1 MSNKRGS
8 VFSEYR
14 CMVYSSNDEVTFRKF
29 NTVPQRP
36 FNLFWVLSGI
46 LTDTAYDMDM
56 DLIEVLW
63 KQDVDLGFSLDLF
76 TPPKSPKLDEK
87 LDKEHEP
94 QDELEKLKALQ
105 ASAAATEDADK
116 NEDDI
121 LPTQDLD
128 PWEGLPYTIDLE
140 TVVAAAASPVHLE
153 QPSTTDYLTSGEVI
167 VPRVMTSQKL
177 GYYTDITWAQS

>member
-29 NTVPQRP
+29 NT
-36 FNLFWVLSGI
+36 
-46 LTDTAYDMDM
+46 DM

-140 TVVAAAASPVHLE
+140 TVAAAASPVHLE